1 MFGTGNHLDIYRR
14 FKMKF
19 TKIVKADFEDRKQFE
34 LERMEEYMRGIK
46 NGVSKMLESGN
57 GTAVDLENI
66 NGLLSRAYRMVQYF
80 DK

>member
-1 MFGTGNHLDIYRR
+1 
-14 FKMKF
+14 MKYI
-19 TKIVKADFEDRKQFE
+19 KLVKADFEDKKQFE

-46 NGVSKMLESGN
+46 NSVSKMLENGN

-66 NGLLSRAYRMVQYF
+66 NGLLSRAYRLVRYF